1 MTKVKVT
8 LTPLWEPLL
17 VTNLTKPG
25 NLVKG
30 RLQATVK
37 AGGGCLGRDR
47 TVGRTLPLVFPLGW
61 APVVPA
67 GLLTRGSGRSCLPP
81 PPLTPPRLIT

>member
-1 MTKVKVT
+1 MTEVEVT
-8 LTPLWEPLL
+8 STPLWEPLL

-37 AGGGCLGRDR
+37 AGVAVSGETALSAGRCRSSSPSGGPR
-47 TVGRTLPLVFPLGW
+47 W
-61 APVVPA
+61 S
-67 GLLTRGSGRSCLPP
+67 LLAS
-81 PPLTPPRLIT
+81 